1 VEIASKRPAWTDV
14 VGRVGRGRPESARR
28 LREAPDPAVPGPFLG
43 GQTSEPPR
51 AGASALPDPFEILR
65 SCGESAT
72 FLAPLGTDVDGK
84 AIWVDLHHPSSR
96 HVLIEGGTAAARG
109 ELLRALAIGLSIT
122 TRPALLQILAID
134 GTGRELTV
142 LETLP
147 HAVTDTAGDA
157 ASAQVNLL
165 WLAAELQA
173 RVRDGRRW
181 PEMLLVVED
190 VLRLAGSDC
199 GRGRAALTTILRS
212 GGSWGIHVLGAA
224 ASLTG
229 GLRSAGWSRPG
240 VARLIAGDTQ
250 GWFEYTGGGRCTR
263 LAGVRLTAVDLDL
276 VARGRRPAMARPE
289 RPRPI
294 HPPPGGWG
302 PGA

>member
-1 VEIASKRPAWTDV
+1 MASNRQTWTDV
-14 VGRVGRGRPESARR
+14 VARKDRSRSESARR
-28 LREAPDPAVPGPFLG
+28 LREAPDPAMPGPFLG
-43 GQTSEPPR
+43 GQASESAR
-51 AGASALPDPFEILR
+51 QGASALPDPFEILR
-65 SCGESAT
+65 RCGESAP
-72 FLAPLGTDVDGK
+72 FLAPLGTDDEGR

-109 ELLRALAIGLSIT
+109 EMLRALAIGLSIT

-134 GTGRELTV
+134 GTGLELTV

-173 RVRDGRRW
+173 RVRGGRRW
-181 PEMLLVVED
+181 PDMLLVVED

-212 GGSWGIHVLGAA
+212 GGGWGIHVLAA
-224 ASLTG
+224 AANLTG
-229 GLRSAGWSRPG
+229 GLRSGGWSRPD
-240 VARLIAGDTQ
+240 VARLIVGDTQ
-250 GWFEYTGGGRCTR
+250 GWFEYTRGGRCTR
-263 LAGVRLTAVDLDL
+263 LAGVHLTVVDLDL
-276 VARGRRPAMARPE
+276 VARGRRPAKPRLE
-289 RPRPI
+289 RARPI
-294 HPPPGGWG
+294 HARPGGWG

>member
-1 VEIASKRPAWTDV
+1 VETASRRQTWTDV
-14 VGRVGRGRPESARR
+14 VGRKDRARPESARR

-43 GQTSEPPR
+43 GQTSESAR
-51 AGASALPDPFEILR
+51 QGASALPDPFEILR
-65 SCGESAT
+65 SCGESAP
-72 FLAPLGTDVDGK
+72 FLAPLGADVDGK

-96 HVLIEGGTAAARG
+96 HVLIEGGTAAARS
-109 ELLRALAIGLSIT
+109 EMLRALAIGLSIT

-147 HAVTDTAGDA
+147 HAVADTAGDA

-181 PEMLLVVED
+181 PDMLLVVED

-212 GGSWGIHVLGAA
+212 GGGWGIHVLGAA
-224 ASLTG
+224 ANLTG
-229 GLRSAGWSRPG
+229 GLRSAGWSRPV
-240 VARLIAGDTQ
+240 VARLIAGDRP
-250 GWFEYTGGGRCTR
+250 GWFEYTRGGRCTR

-276 VARGRRPAMARPE
+276 VARGRRPAMARLE
-289 RPRPI
+289 RPGPI
-294 HPPPGGWG
+294 HPRPGGWG

>member
-1 VEIASKRPAWTDV
+1 MEIASKRQTWTDV
-14 VGRVGRGRPESARR
+14 VGRVDRGRPESARR
-28 LREAPDPAVPGPFLG
+28 LREAPDPAAFGSFPAGR
-43 GQTSEPPR
+43 TSESAR
-51 AGASALPDPFEILR
+51 QGASELPDPFEILR
-65 SCGESAT
+65 RGGESAPY
-72 FLAPLGTDVDGK
+72 LAPVGTDVDGR

-109 ELLRALAIGLSIT
+109 EMLRALAIGLSIT
-122 TRPALLQILAID
+122 TRPALLQVLTID

-147 HAVTDTAGDA
+147 HAVTETAGDA

-165 WLAAELQA
+165 WLAAELEA

-181 PEMLLVVED
+181 PDMLLVVED
-190 VLRLAGSDC
+190 VLSLAGSDC

-212 GGSWGIHVLGAA
+212 GGGWGIHVLGAA
-224 ASLTG
+224 ANLTG
-229 GLRSAGWSRPG
+229 GLRTAGWSRPV
-240 VARLIAGDTQ
+240 VARLIAGDAQ
-250 GWFEYTGGGRCTR
+250 GSFEYIRGGRCTR

-276 VARGRRPAMARPE
+276 VARGRRPARARLE